1 VHVHLEEVKFGGA
14 VDRLRRRRDQFL
26 EAFEAVVLNG
36 GVVDFAVG
44 LALHGVHVVVAIAL

>member
-14 VDRLRRRRDQFL
+14 VDRLRGRRDQFL